1 MYCKL
6 LLSQLVCVDCV
17 TVSIL
22 TMSQGILKTYVPFS
36 DIFCVGQVPILGIE
50 LYFLVSSFAF
60 QNLKDLAV
68 GYIALCYISLK

>member
-1 MYCKL
+1 
-6 LLSQLVCVDCV
+6 
-17 TVSIL
+17 
-22 TMSQGILKTYVPFS
+22 MSQGILKTYVPFS